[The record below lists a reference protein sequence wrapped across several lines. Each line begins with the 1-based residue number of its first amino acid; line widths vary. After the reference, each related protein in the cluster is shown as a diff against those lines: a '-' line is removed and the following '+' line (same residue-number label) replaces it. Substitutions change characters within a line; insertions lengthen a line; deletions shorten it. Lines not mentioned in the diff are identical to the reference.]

1 MKLAIIKKWDTSF
14 DGDTRNIRSSINY
27 LNTKNFIIYSW
38 NINGGND
45 VFVEDFKEFISIYNY
60 IKKQNDNYK
69 LTIIND
75 YNYIDRDF
83 CNVNYNFEYFLKKCK
98 KYYSQKLNY
107 YKSPKSIIYRQRC
120 GQFSFK
126 FNNV

>member
-14 DGDTRNIRSSINY
+14 DGDTRNIRSSVDY
-27 LNTKNFIIYSW
+27 LKTKNFIIYSW
-38 NINGGND
+38 HIEGGND

-60 IKKQNDNYK
+60 IKKEHDNYK

-75 YNYIDRDF
+75 YNYINRDF
-83 CNVNYNFEYFLKKCK
+83 CNVNYHFENFLKKCK
-98 KYYSQKLNY
+98 KYYATKIRF
-107 YKSPKSIIYRQRC
+107 YKSPKSHLYRQIY
-120 GQFSFK
+120 GK